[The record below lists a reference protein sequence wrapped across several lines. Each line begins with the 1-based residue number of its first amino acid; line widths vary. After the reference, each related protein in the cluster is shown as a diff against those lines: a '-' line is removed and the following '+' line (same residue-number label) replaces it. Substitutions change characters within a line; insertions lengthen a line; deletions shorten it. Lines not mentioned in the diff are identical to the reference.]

1 MFGTYQH
8 SDLRIEIEASAD
20 KIGQSLTEPERLK
33 KWLRPQQIQLSTGDG
48 VAGSESVSWSASGAI
63 ARLAV
68 GQEFDSILGFIKVHH
83 QVEKLSA
90 FGVRFLL
97 SGSIDGFHEWQWG
110 DGWVQSRLEGVSLL
124 PLNLGQTLSLARLR
138 YYLQQN

>member
-8 SDLRIEIEASAD
+8 SNLRIEIEASAD
-20 KIGQSLTEPERLK
+20 KISRSLTEPDKLK
-33 KWLRPQQIQLSTGDG
+33 TWLRPQQIHLSERDDA
-48 VAGSESVSWSASGAI
+48 AGISWSASGATE

-68 GQEFDSILGFIKVHH
+68 GQKFESTLGLVKVGH

-90 FGVRFLL
+90 SGIRFLL
-97 SGSIDGFHEWQWG
+97 SGGIDGFHEWQWG

-124 PLNLGQTLSLARLR
+124 PLNLGQTLSLARLK
-138 YYLQQN
+138 YYLQQ